1 MMLKTLLAPF
11 RRFARSEDG
20 TIITETIVIMPILIW
35 AYLAMFVY
43 WDAYR
48 TKNTMIKSSYTVAD
62 MISRR
67 LEPVDANYVTGLKT
81 VFDYILNTDEDTG
94 MAVSSVEWIAAQNR
108 YAVQW
113 SSARGEGLE
122 PLTDAM
128 LIDMVDQLPLMSDG
142 DTVIVMQTR
151 VHYVPPFFE
160 PSFWLTVEETNFD
173 NFIVT
178 RPRRTSEIE
187 YVAS

>member
-1 MMLKTLLAPF
+1 MMLTRLLSPF
-11 RRFARSEDG
+11 RRFARSDDG
-20 TIITETIVIMPILIW
+20 TIVTESVIILPLLIW

-48 TKNTMIKSSYTVAD
+48 TQNTMIKASYTVAD

-67 LEPVDANYVTGLKT
+67 LEPVNATYVTGLKT
-81 VFDYILNTDEDTG
+81 VFDFILNSEDETG
-94 MAVSSVEWIAAQNR
+94 MAVTSVQWRANENR
-108 YAVQW
+108 YVVLW
-113 SSARGEGLE
+113 SQARGEGLE
-122 PLTDAM
+122 PLTDA
-128 LIDMVDQLPLMSDG
+128 LLVDMDDQLPVMSDG

-151 VHYVPPFFE
+151 VHYEPPFYE
-160 PSFWLTVEETNFD
+160 PSFWLTVRETNFD

-178 RPRRTSEIE
+178 RPRRTSEIV